1 MATWSNIKMAKGIFR
16 RSRESAG
23 SKAYPKSETVDTSG
37 EKPGAD
43 ASPRQ
48 QLDVPNSTA
57 RADAKRS
64 IDSHLIELRAYVLW
78 EARGRPIG
86 SPEVDW
92 FRAERELFES
102 DYAPYARDVK
112 S

>member
-1 MATWSNIKMAKGIFR
+1 MAAGSNIKMPRGIFR
-16 RSRESAG
+16 RSRELTG
-23 SKAYPKSETVDTSG
+23 SKANPKSEAADTADG
-37 EKPGAD
+37 KPGAD

-48 QLDVPNSTA
+48 QLEAASSSALEP
-57 RADAKRS
+57 KRS
-64 IDSHLIELRAYVLW
+64 IDPRLIALRAYVLW

-92 FRAERELFES
+92 FRAEEELFES
-102 DYAPYARDVK
+102 DYAPYAPNVK